1 MLYSYSTVFPVSLSF
16 GFSRADRRFP
26 IFRTALIPSGVSPNR
41 LRRRCFPSSPPSL
54 SSMPLRRVSCID
66 RRVYMSSFY
75 AFRLPYAAA
84 GGEYYTNVTIISNAT
99 VFLDIPCD
107 AMLIFLINS
116 DLLLNY
122 SQVNLQFILES
133 VIKHSSWHSMVVDY
147 FPCQFLRL
155 PISDILASSCNLI
168 YLLAIICLLTTNH
181 VCDRFERG
189 RPNFHVDL
197 HTRSRIILPR

>member
-1 MLYSYSTVFPVSLSF
+1 MFYSYSTVFPVSLSLSS

-26 IFRTALIPSGVSPNR
+26 IFRTALIPSGVPPNR

-54 SSMPLRRVSCID
+54 TSMPLRRVSCID

-84 GGEYYTNVTIISNAT
+84 GREYYADVTIISNAT
-99 VFLDIPCD
+99 VFLDILRD
-107 AMLIFLINS
+107 AMLIFLTNF

-122 SQVNLQFILES
+122 SQVNLQFILGS
-133 VIKHSSWHSMVVDY
+133 VIKHSSWHSMVIDY

-181 VCDRFERG
+181 VCDRNSLQTGE
-189 RPNFHVDL
+189 
-197 HTRSRIILPR
+197 T